1 MSIALK
7 RTLACTMSFKKILI
21 VDDEEDLRKLLK
33 SFLTP
38 LNYEVFTA
46 ATLAEA
52 LKILPQLKPDIIFLD
67 NNLPDGLGWDIIE
80 VIQQTVPDCK
90 INLISAFKFLPEE
103 LTDKKSIRLIEKP
116 ISFSVLRTY
125 LD

>member
-1 MSIALK
+1 MV
-7 RTLACTMSFKKILI
+7 FKKILI

-46 ATLAEA
+46 ATLQEA

-67 NNLPDGLGWDIIE
+67 NNLPDGLGWDSIE
-80 VIQQTVPDCK
+80 VIQQVVPDCR
-90 INLISAFKFLPEE
+90 INLISAFKFIPEK
-103 LTDKKSIRLIEKP
+103 LKNKDTVRLIEKP